1 MTKNY
6 DHELMKFIEDMGL
19 LTEGE
24 GLPRIA
30 GRIIGLL
37 MLEDDPVSFSMLSDR
52 LKVSRASVSTNTR
65 LLQSLGVIERTTQ
78 PGERQDYFQ
87 ISRNPYLR
95 FLQGASDRLAESK
108 AVVRRAQS
116 TLGQRHEKAGKRL
129 GELYAYFNAVGGLYE
144 TLVARFAAK
153 N

>member
-6 DHELMKFIEDMGL
+6 DHELTQFIEDMGL

-37 MLEDDPVSFSMLSDR
+37 IVEDKPIGFSALAER
-52 LKVSRASVSTNTR
+52 LQVSRASISTNTR
-65 LLQSLGVIERTTQ
+65 LLQTLGVIERLTR

-87 ISRNPYLR
+87 IAANPYLR
-95 FLQGASDRLAESK
+95 FLQGASDRLAKSK
-108 AVVRRAQS
+108 AVVQQAQA
-116 TLGQRHEKAGKRL
+116 TLGRRHEKAGKRL
-129 GELYAYFNAVGGLYE
+129 DELFAYFNEVGGMYD
-144 TLVARFAAK
+144 TLVKRFAEK